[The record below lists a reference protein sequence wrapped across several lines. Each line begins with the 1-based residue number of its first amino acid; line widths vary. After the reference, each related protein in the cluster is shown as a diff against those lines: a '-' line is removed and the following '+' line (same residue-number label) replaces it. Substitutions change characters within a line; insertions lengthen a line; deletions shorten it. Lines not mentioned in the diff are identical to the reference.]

1 MSIDIPRLEP
11 ALLQQLQGKLK
22 LPAYDPSSTGIGI
35 VHIGPGAF
43 FRAHQAWYTDLAL
56 KYGGDWGISVVS
68 MRSNDLAKALTP
80 QQGLYSLVLLDKTT
94 EYQLVG
100 SIRELLVAAEQYE
113 QVLQRLAAP
122 SSCYVTLTI
131 TEKGYCLNTLGE
143 LDLTHA
149 DIQHDLETNVK
160 ARSAIGLLVQALA
173 LRFAANVPP
182 FVVLSCDNLTDNG
195 HKLRNA
201 LLTFARQKQPAL
213 ANWLEQQ
220 LLCPCT
226 MVDSITPATDEEL
239 PKQLAAELG
248 YQDNWP
254 IKREKFCQWVIEDI
268 LPAHRPAWH
277 QVGVTYTQDVK
288 AFEKAKLRLLNA
300 PHSAL
305 AYLGSLSGL
314 ETVFDAM
321 QQTQLRNFVQKLA
334 QNEIIGSFHAP
345 AELNPAEYS
354 ADIFQ
359 RFDNPAIRHLLAQIA
374 WDGSQK
380 LPMRVFPIIQD
391 NLASGRSIRLLS
403 LVVASWMLFI
413 RLRYRQQPDTALVDP
428 LAASLLDCA
437 AACTDDAVT
446 DTTLFL
452 ALGQVFPPA
461 LQQSELFKVQLT
473 QAYQQLCPLLLLP
486 KGTDVAA
493 FLQDL
498 VE

>member
-1 MSIDIPRLEP
+1 MSINIPGLQP
-11 ALLQQLQGKLK
+11 TLLQQLQGKLK
-22 LPAYDPSSTGIGI
+22 LPAYDPTTTGIGI

-80 QQGLYSLVLLDKTT
+80 QQGLYSLVLLDKKT
-94 EYQLVG
+94 EYQVVG

-122 SSCYVTLTI
+122 TSFYVTLTI

-143 LDLTHA
+143 LDLTHT

-226 MVDSITPATDEEL
+226 MVDSITPATDEML

-305 AYLGSLSGL
+305 AYLGSLCGL

-321 QQTQLRNFVQKLA
+321 QQPQLRNFVQKLA
-334 QNEIIGSFHAP
+334 KEEIIDSFHAP
-345 AELNPAEYS
+345 AELSPAEYS
-354 ADIFQ
+354 SDIFQ

-380 LPMRVFPIIQD
+380 LPMRVFPIILD
-391 NLASGRSIRLLS
+391 NLASGRSIQLLS
-403 LVVASWMLFI
+403 LVVASWLLFI
-413 RLRYRQQPDTALVDP
+413 RLRYQQQPDTALVDP
-428 LAASLLDCA
+428 LSATLLDCA
-437 AACTDDAVT
+437 AACTGEAQT
-446 DTTLFL
+446 DTRLFL
-452 ALGQVFPPA
+452 ALGQVFPPV
-461 LQQSELFKVQLT
+461 LQQSDSFKAELSA
-473 QAYQQLCPLLLLP
+473 AYQQLCPLFLAP
-486 KGTDVAA
+486 QGTDIAA
-493 FLQDL
+493 FLQDIL
-498 VE
+498 E

>member
-11 ALLQQLQGKLK
+11 ALLEQLQGKLK

-68 MRSNDLAKALTP
+68 MRSNDLAKALKP
-80 QQGLYSLVLLDKTT
+80 QQGLYSLVLLDKKT

-113 QVLQRLAAP
+113 QVLQRLAA
-122 SSCYVTLTI
+122 STSFYVTLTI

-149 DIQHDLETNVK
+149 DIRHDLETNVK

-195 HKLRNA
+195 HKLRHA

-220 LLCPCT
+220 LVCPCT

-305 AYLGSLSGL
+305 AYLGSLCGL

-321 QQTQLRNFVQKLA
+321 QQLALRKFVQKLA
-334 QNEIIGSFHAP
+334 QDEIIGSFHAP
-345 AELNPAEYS
+345 AELNPTKYS
-354 ADIFQ
+354 SDIFQ

-380 LPMRVFPIIQD
+380 LPMRVFPIILD
-391 NLASGRSIRLLS
+391 NLATGRSIKLLS
-403 LVVASWMLFI
+403 LVVASWLLFI
-413 RLRYRQQPDTALVDP
+413 RLRYQQQPDTALVDP
-428 LAASLLDCA
+428 LAAPLLDCA
-437 AACTDDAVT
+437 AACTGNADT
-446 DTTLFL
+446 DTALFL
-452 ALGQVFPPA
+452 ALRQVFPPA
-461 LQQSELFKVQLT
+461 LQQSDAFKAELT
-473 QAYQQLCPLLLLP
+473 TAYQQLCPLLLLP

>member
-1 MSIDIPRLEP
+1 MSIDIPGLQP

-22 LPAYDPSSTGIGI
+22 LPAYDPSATGIGI

-68 MRSNDLAKALTP
+68 MRSNDLVKALTP
-80 QQGLYSLVLLDKTT
+80 QQGLYSLVLLDKKT
-94 EYQLVG
+94 EYQVVG

-122 SSCYVTLTI
+122 TSFYVTLTI

-149 DIQHDLETNVK
+149 DIQHDLETNIK

-226 MVDSITPATDEEL
+226 MVDSITPATDEML

-305 AYLGSLSGL
+305 AYLGSLCGL
-314 ETVFDAM
+314 ETVFDTM

-334 QNEIIGSFHAP
+334 QEEIIGSFHAP

-413 RLRYRQQPDTALVDP
+413 RLRYQQQPDTALVDP
-428 LAASLLDCA
+428 LAATLLHCA
-437 AACTDDAVT
+437 ATCTGEAQT
-446 DTTLFL
+446 DTALFL

-461 LQQSELFKVQLT
+461 LQQSDAFKAELT
-473 QAYQQLCPLLLLP
+473 AAYQQLCPLLLLSQ
-486 KGTDVAA
+486 GTDVAA
-493 FLQDL
+493 FLQDI

>member
-1 MSIDIPRLEP
+1 MSIDIPGLQP

-22 LPAYDPSSTGIGI
+22 LPAYDPSATGIGI

-68 MRSNDLAKALTP
+68 MRSNDLAKALTT
-80 QQGLYSLVLLDKTT
+80 QQGLYSLVLLDKKT
-94 EYQLVG
+94 EYQVVG

-122 SSCYVTLTI
+122 SSYYVTLTI

-226 MVDSITPATDEEL
+226 MVDSITPATDEML

-305 AYLGSLSGL
+305 AYLGSLCGL
-314 ETVFDAM
+314 DIVFDAM
-321 QQTQLRNFVQKLA
+321 QQPKLRNFVQKLA
-334 QNEIIGSFHAP
+334 QEEIIGSFHAP

-380 LPMRVFPIIQD
+380 LPMRVFPIILD

-403 LVVASWMLFI
+403 LVVASWLLFI
-413 RLRYRQQPDTALVDP
+413 RLRYQQQPDTALVDP
-428 LAASLLDCA
+428 LAAVLLGVAAQCRGDA
-437 AACTDDAVT
+437 AA
-446 DTTLFL
+446 DTALFL
-452 ALGQVFPPA
+452 ALSAVFPAA
-461 LQQSELFKVQLT
+461 LQQSQTFKAELT
-473 QAYQQLCPLLLLP
+473 AAYQQLCPLLLLP
-486 KGTDVAA
+486 QGTDIAA
-493 FLQDL
+493 LLQDL

>member
-80 QQGLYSLVLLDKTT
+80 QQGLYSLVLLDKKT

-122 SSCYVTLTI
+122 TSFYVTLTI

-149 DIQHDLETNVK
+149 DIRHDLETNVK

-195 HKLRNA
+195 HKLRHA

-220 LLCPCT
+220 LVCPCT

-305 AYLGSLSGL
+305 AYLGSLCGL

-321 QQTQLRNFVQKLA
+321 QQLALRKFVQKLA
-334 QNEIIGSFHAP
+334 QDEIIGSFHAP
-345 AELNPAEYS
+345 AELNPTEYS
-354 ADIFQ
+354 SDIFQ

-380 LPMRVFPIIQD
+380 LPMRVFPIILD
-391 NLASGRSIRLLS
+391 NLATGRSIKLLS
-403 LVVASWMLFI
+403 LVVASWLLFI
-413 RLRYRQQPDTALVDP
+413 RLRYQQQPDTALVDP
-428 LAASLLDCA
+428 LAAPLLDCA
-437 AACTDDAVT
+437 AACTGNADT
-446 DTTLFL
+446 DTALFL
-452 ALGQVFPPA
+452 ALRQVFPPA
-461 LQQSELFKVQLT
+461 LQQSDAFKAELT
-473 QAYQQLCPLLLLP
+473 TAYQQLCPLLLLP

>member
-1 MSIDIPRLEP
+1 MTIDIPRLEP
-11 ALLQQLQGKLK
+11 ALLEQLQGKLK
-22 LPAYDPSSTGIGI
+22 LPAYEPSATGIGI

-94 EYQLVG
+94 EYQVVG

-122 SSCYVTLTI
+122 TSFYVTLTI
-131 TEKGYCLNTLGE
+131 TEKGYCLNALGE

-149 DIQHDLETNVK
+149 DIQHDLQSNVK

-195 HKLRNA
+195 HKLRHA

-226 MVDSITPATDEEL
+226 MVDSITPATDEML
-239 PKQLAAELG
+239 PKQLATELG

-305 AYLGSLSGL
+305 AYLGSLCGL

-321 QQTQLRNFVQKLA
+321 QQTQLRKFVQKLA
-334 QNEIIGSFHAP
+334 QDEIIGSFHAP
-345 AELNPAEYS
+345 AELNPAQYS

-380 LPMRVFPIIQD
+380 LPMRVFPIILD
-391 NLASGRSIRLLS
+391 NLASGRSIQLLS

-413 RLRYRQQPDTALVDP
+413 RLRYRQQPDIALVDP
-428 LAASLLDCA
+428 LTVTLLDCA
-437 AACTDDAVT
+437 AACTDDAQT

-461 LQQSELFKVQLT
+461 LQQSELFKEQLT
-473 QAYQQLCPLLLLP
+473 KAYRQLCPLLLLS

>member
-11 ALLQQLQGKLK
+11 ALLQQLEGKLK
-22 LPAYDPSSTGIGI
+22 LPAYKPAETGIGI

-94 EYQLVG
+94 QYQVVG

-122 SSCYVTLTI
+122 TSFYVSLTI
-131 TEKGYCLNTLGE
+131 TEKGYCLNALGE
-143 LDLTHA
+143 LDLNHA
-149 DIQHDLETNVK
+149 DIQHDLQSNVK

-182 FVVLSCDNLTDNG
+182 FVVISCDNLTDNG
-195 HKLRNA
+195 VKLRNA

-226 MVDSITPATDEEL
+226 MVDSITPATDDIL

-305 AYLGSLSGL
+305 AYLGSLCGL

-321 QQTQLRNFVQKLA
+321 QHPQLRDFVQQLA
-334 QNEIIGSFHAP
+334 QREIIGSFHAP

-354 ADIFQ
+354 ANIFQ

-380 LPMRVFPIIQD
+380 LPMRVFPIILD
-391 NLASGRSIRLLS
+391 NLTSGRSIRLLS
-403 LVVASWMLFI
+403 LVVASWLLFV
-413 RLRYRQQPDTALVDP
+413 RLRYQQQPNTALVDP
-428 LAASLLDCA
+428 LAKTLLDCA
-437 AACTDDAVT
+437 AACTGDAAT
-446 DTTLFL
+446 DTALFL
-452 ALGQVFPPA
+452 ALSQVFPPA
-461 LQQSELFKVQLT
+461 LQQSEDFNASLT
-473 QAYQQLCPLLLLP
+473 RAYQQLNSLLSAP
-486 KGTDVAA
+486 HGAA
-493 FLQDL
+493 AASLLQDL
-498 VE
+498 LK

>member
-11 ALLQQLQGKLK
+11 ALLPQLEGKLK
-22 LPAYDPSSTGIGI
+22 LPAYDPATTGIGI

-94 EYQLVG
+94 EYQVVG

-113 QVLQRLAAP
+113 QVLQRLAAAT
-122 SSCYVTLTI
+122 SYYVTLTI
-131 TEKGYCLNTLGE
+131 TEKGYCLNTQGE

-149 DIQHDLETNVK
+149 DIRHDLETNVK

-226 MVDSITPATDEEL
+226 MVDSITPATDEML

-321 QQTQLRNFVQKLA
+321 QQPALRNFVQKLA
-334 QNEIIGSFHAP
+334 QEEIIGSFHAP
-345 AELNPAEYS
+345 TELNPAEYS

-380 LPMRVFPIIQD
+380 LPMRVFPIILD
-391 NLASGRSIRLLS
+391 NLASGRSIQLLS
-403 LVVASWMLFI
+403 LVVASWLLFI
-413 RLRYRQQPDTALVDP
+413 RLRYQQQPDTALVDP
-428 LAASLLDCA
+428 LSATLLDCA
-437 AACTDDAVT
+437 AACTGEAQT
-446 DTTLFL
+446 DTALFL
-452 ALGQVFPPA
+452 TLSQVFPAA
-461 LQQSELFKVQLT
+461 LQQSEAFKAALT
-473 QAYQQLCPLLLLP
+473 AAYQQLCPLLLAP
-486 KGTDVAA
+486 QGTEMAA
-493 FLQDL
+493 LLQDL

>member
-1 MSIDIPRLEP
+1 MTTPLLQS
-11 ALLQQLQGKLK
+11 ALLAQLPEKVAVPSYV
-22 LPAYDPSSTGIGI
+22 PANTGIGI

-68 MRSNDLAKALTP
+68 MRSADLAKALTP

-94 EYQLVG
+94 EYQVVG

-113 QVLQRLAAP
+113 QVLQRLAVATTQ
-122 SSCYVTLTI
+122 YVTLTV
-131 TEKGYCLNTLGE
+131 TEKGYCLNALGE
-143 LDLTHA
+143 LDLQHA
-149 DIQHDLETNVK
+149 DIQHDLEINVK

-182 FVVLSCDNLTDNG
+182 FVVISCDNLTDNG
-195 HKLRNA
+195 HKLRQA
-201 LLTFARQKQPAL
+201 ILTYAQQKQPAL

-220 LLCPCT
+220 LICPCT
-226 MVDSITPATDEEL
+226 MVDSITPATDAEL

-268 LPAHRPAWH
+268 LPANRPAWH

-305 AYLGSLSGL
+305 AYLGTLCGL

-321 QQTQLRNFVQKLA
+321 QQAQLRRFVQKLA
-334 QNEIIGSFHAP
+334 AEEIIGSFHAP
-345 AELNPAEYS
+345 AELDPAQYS
-354 ADIFQ
+354 ADIVE

-380 LPMRVFPIIQD
+380 LPMRVFPIILD
-391 NLASGRSIRLLS
+391 NLASGRSIGLLS
-403 LVVASWMLFI
+403 LVVASWLLFI
-413 RLRYRQQPDTALVDP
+413 RLRYQQQPDTALVDP
-428 LAASLLDCA
+428 LATVLLDA
-437 AACTDDAVT
+437 AAQCTDDAAK
-446 DTTLFL
+446 DIGLFL
-452 ALGQVFPPA
+452 ALSQVFPPA
-461 LQQSELFKVQLT
+461 LQQSELFRTELT
-473 QAYQQLCPLLLLP
+473 SAYQQLCPLLLSAT
-486 KGTDVAA
+486 GTDVAA
-493 FLQDL
+493 LLQEI
-498 VE
+498 VA

>member
-1 MSIDIPRLEP
+1 MSIDIPRLQP
-11 ALLQQLQGKLK
+11 ALLEQLQGKLK
-22 LPAYDPSSTGIGI
+22 LPAYDPSATGIGI

-80 QQGLYSLVLLDKTT
+80 QQGLYSLVLLDKKT
-94 EYQLVG
+94 EYQVVG

-122 SSCYVTLTI
+122 SSFYVTLTI
-131 TEKGYCLNTLGE
+131 TEKGYCLNALGE

-226 MVDSITPATDEEL
+226 MVDSITPATDEML

-305 AYLGSLSGL
+305 AYLGSLCGL

-321 QQTQLRNFVQKLA
+321 QQTQLRKFVQKLA
-334 QNEIIGSFHAP
+334 QEEIIGSFHAP

-354 ADIFQ
+354 SDIFQ

-380 LPMRVFPIIQD
+380 LPMRVFPIILD
-391 NLASGRSIRLLS
+391 NLASGRSIQLLS
-403 LVVASWMLFI
+403 LVVASWLLFI
-413 RLRYRQQPDTALVDP
+413 RLRYQQQPDTALVDP
-428 LAASLLDCA
+428 LSATLLDCA
-437 AACTDDAVT
+437 AACTGEAQT
-446 DTTLFL
+446 DTRLFL
-452 ALGQVFPPA
+452 ALGQVFPLA
-461 LQQSELFKVQLT
+461 LQKSDSFKAELSA
-473 QAYQQLCPLLLLP
+473 AYQQLCPLFLAP
-486 KGTDVAA
+486 QGTDIAA
-493 FLQDL
+493 FLQDIL
-498 VE
+498 E

>member
-1 MSIDIPRLEP
+1 M
-11 ALLQQLQGKLK
+11 
-22 LPAYDPSSTGIGI
+22 
-35 VHIGPGAF
+35 
-43 FRAHQAWYTDLAL
+43 
-56 KYGGDWGISVVS
+56 
-68 MRSNDLAKALTP
+68 
-80 QQGLYSLVLLDKTT
+80 
-94 EYQLVG
+94 
-100 SIRELLVAAEQYE
+100 
-113 QVLQRLAAP
+113 
-122 SSCYVTLTI
+122 
-131 TEKGYCLNTLGE
+131 GE
-143 LDLTHA
+143 LDLTHT

-226 MVDSITPATDEEL
+226 MVDSITPATDEML

-305 AYLGSLSGL
+305 AYLGSLCGL

-321 QQTQLRNFVQKLA
+321 QQTQLRKFVQKLA
-334 QNEIIGSFHAP
+334 QEEIIGSFHAP

-380 LPMRVFPIIQD
+380 LPMRVFPIILD
-391 NLASGRSIRLLS
+391 NLASGRSIQLLS
-403 LVVASWMLFI
+403 LVVASWLLFI
-413 RLRYRQQPDTALVDP
+413 RLRYQQQPDMALVDP
-428 LAASLLDCA
+428 LAATLLNCA
-437 AACTDDAVT
+437 ATCTGEAQT
-446 DTTLFL
+446 DIRLFL

-461 LQQSELFKVQLT
+461 LQQSDAFKAELT
-473 QAYQQLCPLLLLP
+473 AAYQQLCPLLLLSQ
-486 KGTDVAA
+486 GTDVAA
-493 FLQDL
+493 FLQDI

>member
-11 ALLQQLQGKLK
+11 ALLQQLEGKLK
-22 LPAYDPSSTGIGI
+22 LPAYDPSATGIGI

-94 EYQLVG
+94 QYQVVG
-100 SIRELLVAAEQYE
+100 SIRELLVAADQYE
-113 QVLQRLAAP
+113 QVLHRLAAP
-122 SSCYVTLTI
+122 TSFYVTLTI
-131 TEKGYCLNTLGE
+131 TEKGYCLNALGE

-149 DIQHDLETNVK
+149 DIQHDLQSNVK
-160 ARSAIGLLVQALA
+160 ARSAIGLLVQALS

-201 LLTFARQKQPAL
+201 LLTFARQKQSAL

-305 AYLGSLSGL
+305 AYLGSLCGF

-321 QQTQLRNFVQKLA
+321 QHPQLRDFVQQLA
-334 QNEIIGSFHAP
+334 QREIIGSFHAP
-345 AELNPAEYS
+345 VELNPAEYS

-359 RFDNPAIRHLLAQIA
+359 RFDNPTIRHLLAQIA

-380 LPMRVFPIIQD
+380 LPMRVFPVIMD

-403 LVVASWMLFI
+403 LVVASWLLFI
-413 RLRYRQQPDTALVDP
+413 RLRYQQQPDIALVDP
-428 LAASLLDCA
+428 LATTLLDCA
-437 AACTDDAVT
+437 AACTGNAAA
-446 DTTLFL
+446 DTALFL
-452 ALGQVFPPA
+452 ALNQVFPPV
-461 LQQSELFKVQLT
+461 LQQSETFKVSLT
-473 QAYQQLCPLLLLP
+473 TAYQQLHSIFLAHQ
-486 KGTDVAA
+486 GTVAA
-493 FLQDL
+493 SVLQDL
-498 VE
+498 VK

>member
-11 ALLQQLQGKLK
+11 ALLKQLQGKLK
-22 LPAYDPSSTGIGI
+22 LPAYDPSAVGIGI
-35 VHIGPGAF
+35 IHIGPGAF

-68 MRSNDLAKALTP
+68 MRSSDLAKALIP
-80 QQGLYSLVLLDKTT
+80 QQGLYSLALLDNETS
-94 EYQLVG
+94 YQVVG

-122 SSCYVTLTI
+122 TSHYVTLTI
-131 TEKGYCLNTLGE
+131 TEKGYCLNALGE
-143 LDLTHA
+143 LDLSHA
-149 DIQHDLETNVK
+149 DIQHDLEPNVK
-160 ARSAIGLLVQALA
+160 ARSAIGLLIQALE

-182 FVVLSCDNLTDNG
+182 FVVVSCDNLTDNG
-195 HKLRNA
+195 HKLKNA
-201 LLTFARQKQPAL
+201 LITFARQKQPAL

-226 MVDSITPATDEEL
+226 MVDSITPATDVEL
-239 PKQLAAELG
+239 PKQLASELG
-248 YQDNWP
+248 YQDSWP

-305 AYLGSLSGL
+305 AYLGTLFGL
-314 ETVFDAM
+314 DTVFDAM
-321 QQTQLRNFVQKLA
+321 QQSALRAFVTQLA
-334 QNEIIGSFHAP
+334 QDEIIGSFHAP
-345 AELNPAEYS
+345 AELDVARYS
-354 ADIFQ
+354 QDIFQ

-380 LPMRVFPIIQD
+380 LPMRVFPVILD
-391 NLASGRSIRLLS
+391 NLAAGRSIRLLC

-413 RLRYRQQPDTALVDP
+413 RLRARQQPDVALVDP
-428 LAASLLDCA
+428 LAKVLLDTEAGCSGE
-437 AACTDDAVT
+437 AVA
-446 DTTLFL
+446 DTALFL
-452 ALGQVFPPA
+452 ALSAVFPPA
-461 LQQSELFKVQLT
+461 LQQSEQFQLELSA
-473 QAYQQLCPLLLLP
+473 AYQRLSPVLTP
-486 KGTDVAA
+486 TGASSA
-493 FLQDL
+493 SFLQDL
-498 VE
+498 F

>member
-1 MSIDIPRLEP
+1 MSIDIPGLQP
-11 ALLQQLQGKLK
+11 ALLEQLQGKLK
-22 LPAYDPSSTGIGI
+22 LPAYDPSATGIGI

-80 QQGLYSLVLLDKTT
+80 QQGLYSLVLLDKKT
-94 EYQLVG
+94 EYQVVG

-122 SSCYVTLTI
+122 TSFYVTLTI

-173 LRFAANVPP
+173 LRYAANVPP

-195 HKLRNA
+195 HKLRHA

-268 LPAHRPAWH
+268 LPANRPAWH

-305 AYLGSLSGL
+305 AYLGSLCAL

-321 QQTQLRNFVQKLA
+321 QQLALRKFVQKLA
-334 QNEIIGSFHAP
+334 QDEIIGSFHAP

-354 ADIFQ
+354 TDIFQ

-380 LPMRVFPIIQD
+380 LPMRVFPIILD
-391 NLASGRSIRLLS
+391 NLATGRSIKLLS
-403 LVVASWMLFI
+403 LVVASWLLFI
-413 RLRYRQQPDTALVDP
+413 RLRYQQQPDTALVDP
-428 LAASLLDCA
+428 FAAPLLDCA
-437 AACTDDAVT
+437 AACTGNADT
-446 DTTLFL
+446 DTALFL
-452 ALGQVFPPA
+452 ALRQVFPPA
-461 LQQSELFKVQLT
+461 LQQSDAFKAELT
-473 QAYQQLCPLLLLP
+473 TAYQQLCPLLLLP

>member
-1 MSIDIPRLEP
+1 MSIDIPRLQP
-11 ALLQQLQGKLK
+11 VLLEQLQGKLK
-22 LPAYDPSSTGIGI
+22 LPAYDPSATGIGI

-80 QQGLYSLVLLDKTT
+80 QQGLYSLVLLDKKT
-94 EYQLVG
+94 EYQVVG
-100 SIRELLVAAEQYE
+100 SIRELLVAAEQYD

-122 SSCYVTLTI
+122 SSLYVTLTI
-131 TEKGYCLNTLGE
+131 TEKGYCLNTSGE

-149 DIQHDLETNVK
+149 DIQHDLRSNAK

-226 MVDSITPATDEEL
+226 MVDSITPATDEML

-305 AYLGSLSGL
+305 AYLGSLCGL
-314 ETVFDAM
+314 DTVFDAM
-321 QQTQLRNFVQKLA
+321 QQPQLRNFVQKLA
-334 QNEIIGSFHAP
+334 QEEIIGSFHAP
-345 AELNPAEYS
+345 AELSPAEYS
-354 ADIFQ
+354 SDIFQ

-380 LPMRVFPIIQD
+380 LPMRVFPIILD
-391 NLASGRSIRLLS
+391 NLANGRSIQLLS
-403 LVVASWMLFI
+403 LVVASWLLFI
-413 RLRYRQQPDTALVDP
+413 RLRYQQQPDTALVDP
-428 LAASLLDCA
+428 LSATLLDCA
-437 AACTDDAVT
+437 AACTGEAQT
-446 DTTLFL
+446 DTRLFL

-461 LQQSELFKVQLT
+461 LQQSDSFKAELSA
-473 QAYQQLCPLLLLP
+473 AYQQLCPLFLAP
-486 KGTDVAA
+486 KGTDIAA
-493 FLQDL
+493 FLQDIL
-498 VE
+498 E

>member
-1 MSIDIPRLEP
+1 MTIDIPRLEP
-11 ALLQQLQGKLK
+11 VLLPQLESKLK
-22 LPAYDPSSTGIGI
+22 LPAYKPAETGIGI

-94 EYQLVG
+94 EYQVVG
-100 SIRELLVAAEQYE
+100 SIRELLVAAEQYD

-122 SSCYVTLTI
+122 SSFYVTLTI
-131 TEKGYCLNTLGE
+131 TEKGYCLNTQGE

-149 DIQHDLETNVK
+149 DIQHDLQTNVK
-160 ARSAIGLLVQALA
+160 ARSAIGLLVQALSV
-173 LRFAANVPP
+173 RFAANVPP
-182 FVVLSCDNLTDNG
+182 FVVISCDNLTDNG

-248 YQDNWP
+248 YQDQWP

-305 AYLGSLSGL
+305 AYLGTLSGL

-321 QQTQLRNFVQKLA
+321 QQPALRNFVQKLT
-334 QNEIIGSFHAP
+334 QEEIIGSFHAP
-345 AELNPAEYS
+345 AELNPALYS

-380 LPMRVFPIIQD
+380 LPMRVFPVIVD
-391 NLASGRSIRLLS
+391 NLTSGRSIRLLS
-403 LVVASWMLFI
+403 LVVASWLLFI
-413 RLRYRQQPDTALVDP
+413 RLRYRQQPDVALVDP
-428 LAASLLDCA
+428 LATVLFKA
-437 AACTDDAVT
+437 ATACTGDASA
-446 DTTLFL
+446 DTGLFL
-452 ALGQVFPPA
+452 ALSQVFPPA
-461 LQQSELFKVQLT
+461 LQQSELFKTELSR
-473 QAYQQLCPLLLLP
+473 AYQQLCPLLSLP
-486 KGTDVAA
+486 QGADAAA

-498 VE
+498 AE